1 MRPLKVMYID
11 GVGPFGGA
19 SRSLFEAV
27 NALPAGTVEPH
38 FLMAEGTAA
47 DFYRKVATDMV
58 TMRGLTRFDN
68 TEYSHYRGLRWL
80 VLLREISHIPSMFM
94 SLWKARRR
102 WPQIDLIHVNE
113 ITELLPGL
121 LAKRLFGVP
130 LVVHVRSP
138 QRIDSSSWRTRCIN
152 ATLQRE
158 AAAVIAINENT
169 RATLPDSLA
178 VDVIQNSFT
187 PKAAPQPD
195 PVMMGQL
202 DKLRS
207 AALKVGFIGNLHHGK
222 GLFDL
227 LEATKIV
234 RASGR
239 DIEVVVAG
247 GVARADRGIKAWLLA
262 RSGLAQDVHAQLVE
276 QIAQHGLQASFH
288 LVGAT
293 TDIQRV
299 YERLDVLC
307 FPSHYDA
314 PGRPVFEAA
323 FSAVPCIVSVQ
334 NPRADTL
341 VHGETGLAIPARDPA
356 ALAAAISHF
365 ADDRTEVRRMGAQAK
380 ALAEKNFV
388 PATNAQ
394 RLLALYR
401 RVMGQPQAQPA
412 PAAPRNSIDRSSP

>member
-1 MRPLKVMYID
+1 MRPLKVLYVD

-27 NALPAGTVEPH
+27 NALPVSTVDAH
-38 FLMAEGTAA
+38 FLVAEGTAA
-47 DFYRKVATDMV
+47 DFYRKVAKDMV
-58 TMRGLTRFDN
+58 TMRGLARFDN

-80 VLLREISHIPSMFM
+80 VLLREISHIPSTVL
-94 SLWKARRR
+94 SLLKARRR
-102 WPQIDLIHVNE
+102 WPEVDLIHVNE
-113 ITELLPGL
+113 ITEILPGL

-130 LVVHVRSP
+130 LVIHVRSP
-138 QRIDSSSWRTRCIN
+138 QRVDGRSWRTRWIN
-152 ATLQRE
+152 AVLKRE

-169 RATLPDSLA
+169 RATLPADLV

-187 PKAAPQPD
+187 SKAAPQPD
-195 PVMMGQL
+195 PVMLAQL
-202 DKLRS
+202 DVLRPG
-207 AALKVGFIGNLHHGK
+207 ALKVGFIGNLHHGK

-227 LEATKIV
+227 LEATKLV

-247 GVARADRGIKAWLLA
+247 GVARADRGLKAWLLA
-262 RSGLAQDVHAQLVE
+262 KSGLAQDVHAQLVE
-276 QIAQHGLQASFH
+276 QIKSNGLEHSFH

-323 FSAVPCIVSVQ
+323 FSAVPCIVSVRS
-334 NPRADTL
+334 PRADTL
-341 VHGETGLAIPARDPA
+341 VHGQTGLAIPARDPA
-356 ALAAAISHF
+356 ALAHAISHF
-365 ADDRTEVRRMGAQAK
+365 ADDRGEVRRMGAHAK
-380 ALAEKNFV
+380 ALAERNFV
-388 PATNAQ
+388 PAINAQ

-401 RVMGQPQAQPA
+401 RVVGESRTR
-412 PAAPRNSIDRSSP
+412 AAPVASRNSVDHPSS